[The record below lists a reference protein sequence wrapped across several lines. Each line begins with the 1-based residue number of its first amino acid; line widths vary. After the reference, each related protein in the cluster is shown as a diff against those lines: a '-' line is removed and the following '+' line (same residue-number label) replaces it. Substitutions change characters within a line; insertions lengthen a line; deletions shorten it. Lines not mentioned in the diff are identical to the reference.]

1 MAKLDDVLASINRRL
16 YEEYKGYGIPAE
28 ERLFEQLDIDTTQ
41 DAIKDAVTARRVLG
55 QVDARNNSRYGV
67 TTNSAQRTN
76 QARRDSLAST
86 AAQVDAGNSAIIADQ
101 DRELQTL
108 QTLMNQ
114 GASLRN
120 AAQGGLGVAAANEQS
135 RDTAYSAAQ
144 QQYKSN
150 VASTVGLGAGLLAA
164 TFI

>member
-164 TFI
+164 AFI